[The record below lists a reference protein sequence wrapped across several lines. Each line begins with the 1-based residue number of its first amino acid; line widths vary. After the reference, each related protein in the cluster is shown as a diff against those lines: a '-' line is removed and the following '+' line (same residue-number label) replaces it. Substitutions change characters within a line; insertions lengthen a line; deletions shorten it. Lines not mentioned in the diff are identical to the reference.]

1 MTKDRFLKISA
12 IASVTILST
21 YTLVLVVQIIL
32 NIIKQNMGK
41 VGKITNT
48 WQLALSQI
56 KNNQTEEAIESL
68 DKCLLILAM
77 ATEDKENKL
86 DGVKIDTWKVRV
98 WVKLEELNAVPE
110 YDSYI

>member
-1 MTKDRFLKISA
+1 M
-12 IASVTILST
+12 
-21 YTLVLVVQIIL
+21 
-32 NIIKQNMGK
+32 NK

-48 WQLALSQI
+48 WKAALEQI
-56 KNNQTEEAIESL
+56 KNGNVDEAIESL

-77 ATEDKENKL
+77 ATEDNEAKL

-110 YDSYI
+110 YDDYI

>member
-1 MTKDRFLKISA
+1 M
-12 IASVTILST
+12 
-21 YTLVLVVQIIL
+21 
-32 NIIKQNMGK
+32 NK

-48 WQLALSQI
+48 WKAALEQI
-56 KNNQTEEAIESL
+56 ENGNVYEAIESL

-77 ATEDKENKL
+77 ATEDNEAKL

-110 YDSYI
+110 YDDYI

>member
-1 MTKDRFLKISA
+1 M
-12 IASVTILST
+12 
-21 YTLVLVVQIIL
+21 
-32 NIIKQNMGK
+32 NK

-48 WQLALSQI
+48 WKAALEQI
-56 KNNQTEEAIESL
+56 ENGKVDEAIESL

-77 ATEDKENKL
+77 ATEDNEIKL

-110 YDSYI
+110 YDDYI